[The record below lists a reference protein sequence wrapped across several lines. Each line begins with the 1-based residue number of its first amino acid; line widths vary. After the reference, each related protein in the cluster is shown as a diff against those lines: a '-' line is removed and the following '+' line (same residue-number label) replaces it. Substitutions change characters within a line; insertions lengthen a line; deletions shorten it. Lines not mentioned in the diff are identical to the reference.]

1 MIVKKNNF
9 TLIEVMIAISLFAI
23 LAVSCVSLMSSMA
36 SSLEVQQERSTHVDS
51 LVRLDKTVKKMFTN
65 MVQYTWRD
73 QDNER
78 LPHFSGL
85 YESMRFAYLN
95 RVNNLQDGG
104 LRFAEIYVDEEAR
117 LVARYQNRPYR
128 NTEEMNEDAYLS
140 VLSEEVES
148 VSFSYASVEE
158 DKTSS
163 EDLEWLEEW
172 SDERL
177 DIPLAVMFTVTWT
190 EESGKGAET
199 FLWRTAGN
207 SYYERWGAWRNG
219 ESISR

>member
-1 MIVKKNNF
+1 MVKKFNF
-9 TLIEVMIAISLFAI
+9 TLIEVMIAIGIFAI

-36 SSLEVQQERSTHVDS
+36 SSLQVQQERSAHVDS

-65 MVQYTWRD
+65 MVQFTWRD

-78 LPHFSGL
+78 LPHFLGL
-85 YESMRFAYLN
+85 YDSIRFTYLN
-95 RVNNLQDGG
+95 RVNNMQDGG
-104 LRFAEIYVDEEAR
+104 LRFAEIYIDEEAR

-128 NTEEMNEDAYLS
+128 NAEEMNEDAYFS

-148 VSFSYASVEE
+148 ISFNYASVEE

-163 EDLEWLEEW
+163 EELEWLEEW

-177 DIPLAVMFTVTWT
+177 DIPLAVMFTVKWT
-190 EESGKGAET
+190 EESGKGEET

-207 SYYERWGAWRNG
+207 SYFERWGAWRNG